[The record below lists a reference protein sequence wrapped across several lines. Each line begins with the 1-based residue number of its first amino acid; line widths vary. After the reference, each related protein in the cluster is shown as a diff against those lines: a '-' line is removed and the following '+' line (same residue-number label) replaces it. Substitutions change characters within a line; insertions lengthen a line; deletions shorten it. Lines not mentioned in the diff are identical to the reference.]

1 MKKEKESRVQK
12 TVLICLDVFFCKF
25 LWREKKWTFPLFTFW
40 AVRLFL
46 GLVLAFRPF
55 LGITICLHSHIPVTI
70 IQWNS
75 DFWNL
80 QGKWKLVRKTGS
92 SKNRRRHQ
100 ITPVLPWYRFIRSK
114 KADNNGIS
122 LLSMCEPSLFT
133 NKTCI

>member
-1 MKKEKESRVQK
+1 MMKKEKETRVQK
-12 TVLICLDVFFCKF
+12 TVLMFFF
-25 LWREKKWTFPLFTFW
+25 VNSYAEKKKRDFSCFTFW

-75 DFWNL
+75 DFSNL
-80 QGKWKLVRKTGS
+80 QGKWELVRKIGS
-92 SKNRRRHQ
+92 SKNRRWHQ
-100 ITPVLPWYRFIRSK
+100 ITPVLPWYCFIRAK

-122 LLSMCEPSLFT
+122 LLLKCEPSLFT
-133 NKTCI
+133 KKTCI